1 MKFKTAVMLRTDL
14 KLFLLFGV
22 LVFALAGCVKDTSSS
37 LDLVSPGTQVPG
49 KEPKADK
56 SSEIWE
62 KYSKM
67 ASVGTSRPFRLEGS
81 LRYTPP
87 KGNGNRLSF
96 YLWSNGDE
104 PFRLDATAGF
114 GSTVIGAREAEND
127 FLAYVPEDKK
137 AYAHKGVET
146 PRFVLPGLGE
156 PLPLSIGNMAKLLEG
171 RFDQLFDREY
181 SLSAIVEAG
190 AYPDLGR
197 NFQGYSYTLLRGEL
211 PGELILNSVGQP
223 VLWKGGDGWSM
234 YMEYAETS
242 DLKVRKLTIV
252 HDRGHKAIILVKER
266 DYPGRFNDAQL
277 ALLLPSNVE
286 ILPIKR
292 ME

>member
-1 MKFKTAVMLRTDL
+1 MFKTNL
-14 KLFLLFGV
+14 KLFLFFGV
-22 LVFALAGCVKDTSSS
+22 LVFSMAGCVKNTSPQ
-37 LDLVSPGTQVPG
+37 LDIASPGAQAPG
-49 KEPKADK
+49 MEPRADK
-56 SSEIWE
+56 SSEVWG

-67 ASVGTSRPFRLEGS
+67 ASAESVRPFRLEGS

-146 PRFVLPGLGE
+146 PRFVLPKLGE

-181 SLSAIVEAG
+181 SLSAIAEPG

-197 NFQGYSYTLLRGEL
+197 NFEGYSYTLLRGEL
-211 PGELILNSVGQP
+211 PGELILNSAGQP

-252 HDRGHKAIILVKER
+252 HGKGHKAIIMVKER
-266 DYPGRFNDAQL
+266 DYPERFNDAQL
-277 ALLLPSNVE
+277 ALLLPSGVE
-286 ILPIKR
+286 VLPIKR